1 MGRRILSIICAIVF
15 CLLAARS
22 VSADTIDF
30 QSAVG
35 SGGGQSVGAQAPQ
48 GVGGSTATT
57 QEVQTV
63 DFGDVTGTVCDCG
76 EIAPAEGAAP
86 DGAASKGG
94 FPKIPLFALAVAP
107 IICVTG
113 ICTNDPPRQP
123 PNDPPSNVPE
133 PLTLVTLAAG
143 LAALSGLRARR
154 RI

>member
-1 MGRRILSIICAIVF
+1 MGRRILSVTCAIAF

-22 VSADTIDF
+22 VNADTIDF

-35 SGGGQSVGAQAPQ
+35 SGGGQSGGAQAPQ
-48 GVGGSTATT
+48 GGGSTTTT

-86 DGAASKGG
+86 GAASKGG

-107 IICVTG
+107 IICVSG
-113 ICTNDPPRQP
+113 ICTNDPPRRP
-123 PNDPPSNVPE
+123 PNNPPSDVPE
-133 PLTLVTLAAG
+133 PLTLATLAAG

-154 RI
+154 RT